1 MTDRTLTAMCDTR
14 DAAENA
20 RQQLVGLG
28 IPSGQVAIHGGETG
42 TTAETTK
49 EEPGFWASLFLP
61 DDDRQLYAEGARRG
75 GYLLTA
81 RVGDDLEEAALDVL
95 EGSGA
100 VDLDTQAET
109 WRQEG
114 WRGNGA
120 ARGTAGADSSC
131 PVLPPPRAWPGP
143 TLPIARSRA
152 PRCRARRAR
161 RWSRPRKKSC
171 GSASARSVVAGCG
184 CAATS
189 PSARSRSRS
198 SCGRSM

>member
-1 MTDRTLTAMCDTR
+1 MTDRTLTAMYDTR

-42 TTAETTK
+42 ATAETTE
-49 EEPGFWASLFLP
+49 EEPGFWAGLFLP

-81 RVGDDLEEAALDVL
+81 RVRDDLEEAALDVL

-100 VDLDTQAET
+100 ADLDTQAET

-114 WRGNGA
+114 WQGGGA
-120 ARGTAGADSSC
+120 ARGTAVADTVPEC
-131 PVLPPPRAWPGP
+131 CRRRHHGHGRDRRR
-143 TLPIARSRA
+143 PIARSRRA

-171 GSASARSVVAGCG
+171 GSASARSVAAGSG
-184 CAATS
+184 CAAT
-189 PSARSRSRS
+189 
-198 SCGRSM
+198 